1 MVKRRF
7 VIYFVSILVVV
18 AVILYVGISK
28 PGLISKITGW
38 ASTQPANFTVT
49 ITGTN
54 AVKVI
59 IWNNTL
65 KSTVVDPTEGL
76 PTDVP
81 FIVTVIDIDGA
92 SDLNDSSVLA
102 FFNQTGVVRSN
113 STACSTMGQS
123 NATSR
128 NYTCTV
134 RMWYWDDNSSWS
146 INVSASDLGNR
157 TVISDYT
164 NSFIYGFLKAII
176 INPNLTTW
184 PSLTPGDTNKTS
196 KQNTTINNTG
206 NVLVNPN
213 WIKINAIDLQ
223 GMTTTN
229 KYLNVS
235 NFTVSWEANSDVGM
249 CANNTV
255 GTNTGTL
262 LVNATDVGIVGANLS
277 RGNLSA
283 ANTTS
288 LGQETLYFCIPQVPA
303 ITSQTYATNNSGTWT
318 IKI

>member
-7 VIYFVSILVVV
+7 VIYFVSILIVVTI
-18 AVILYVGISK
+18 ILYVGISK
-28 PGLISKITGW
+28 PGWITGW
-38 ASTQPANFTVT
+38 PASNPANFTVT

-54 AVKVI
+54 PVKLI

-65 KSTVVDPTEGL
+65 IGATVDPTEGL

-81 FIVTVIDIDGA
+81 FIVTVIDIDGT
-92 SDLNDSSVLA
+92 SDLNDSSVKAL
-102 FFNQTGVVRSN
+102 FNQTGVERTNLS
-113 STACSTMGQS
+113 ACSTMGQS
-123 NATSR
+123 NATSK

-134 RMWYWDDNSSWS
+134 RMWYWDDNSTWT

-157 TVISDYT
+157 TVISNT
-164 NSFIYGFLKAII
+164 SKAFVYGFLKAII

-184 PSLTPGDTNKTS
+184 PALTPGDINETS

-206 NVLVNPN
+206 NVLINLN

-223 GMTTTN
+223 GMVTTT

-235 NFTVSWEANSDVGM
+235 NFTTSWDSNSDVGM

-277 RGNLSA
+277 RGNVSA

-288 LGQETLYFCIPQVPA
+288 LGQETLYFCIPQVPM
-303 ITSQTYATNNSGTWT
+303 ITSQTYATNNSGAWT
-318 IKI
+318 IKV

>member
-1 MVKRRF
+1 MVKKRF
-7 VIYFVSILVVV
+7 VIYFVSILIVIVI
-18 AVILYVGISK
+18 ILYVGIST
-28 PGLISKITGW
+28 GWMSKITGW
-38 ASTQPANFTVT
+38 ASTRPANFSVT

-54 AVKVI
+54 PVKFI

-65 KSTVVDPTEGL
+65 IGATVDPTEGL

-92 SDLNDSSVLA
+92 SDLNDSSVIAL
-102 FFNQTGVVRSN
+102 FNQTGVERTNLS
-113 STACSTMGQS
+113 ACSTMGQS
-123 NATSR
+123 NATSK

-134 RMWYWDDNSSWS
+134 RMWYWDDNSTWT

-157 TVISDYT
+157 TVISNT
-164 NSFIYGFLKAII
+164 SKAFVYGFLKGII

-184 PSLTPGDTNKTS
+184 PALTPGDTNETS
-196 KQNTTINNTG
+196 KQNTTLNNTG
-206 NVLVNPN
+206 NVLINPN

-223 GMTTTN
+223 GMVTTT

-235 NFTVSWEANSDVGM
+235 NFTTSWDANSDVGM

-277 RGNLSA
+277 RGNVSA
-283 ANTTS
+283 ANATS
-288 LGQETLYFCIPQVPA
+288 LGQETLYFCIPNVPM
-303 ITSQTYATNNSGTWT
+303 ITSQTYATNNSGAWT
-318 IKI
+318 IKV